1 MGTLVSCS
9 IALLGVS
16 PFTCLLRCELFTDI
30 LGAGNLESKQAEAE
44 RLRKERTEMEKKL
57 KLYESKILQSENN
70 DVEAMA
76 QKAAER
82 EAQLKQKREQL
93 EKR

>member
-1 MGTLVSCS
+1 
-9 IALLGVS
+9 
-16 PFTCLLRCELFTDI
+16 
-30 LGAGNLESKQAEAE
+30 
-44 RLRKERTEMEKKL
+44 MEKKL
-57 KLYESKILQSENN
+57 KLYESKILHSENN

-93 EKR
+93 EKRCAVRAEVHSMHRLSHIKTLSRSYIDTE

>member
-1 MGTLVSCS
+1 M
-9 IALLGVS
+9 S
-16 PFTCLLRCELFTDI
+16 PNICTSAHYFDTSQRMKESSVCT
-30 LGAGNLESKQAEAE
+30 GNLESKQAEAE

-57 KLYESKILQSENN
+57 KLYESKILHSENN
-70 DVEAMA
+70 DGVELMA

-82 EAQLKQKREQL
+82 EAQLKQKREEL